1 MQANYSGALTRE
13 QFLFHEMRITARLK
27 LEGLSDKD
35 VLTRVYNENL
45 FQYPTEKEIKS
56 KCKACLKR
64 LACVSNMPLLVKS
77 LAEGPAG
84 EAKQAALIAMMCQ
97 NTLMADFMVQVIGE
111 KYRTLDMSLTR
122 LDMNLFF
129 LRLQQQQEDVAAWS
143 EQTVTRIKGVIR
155 RCLRETEY
163 LSGMGSEVLLPVFL
177 PEEFADALRSN
188 GLRAFLPAFN
198 IFE

>member
-1 MQANYSGALTRE
+1 
-13 QFLFHEMRITARLK
+13 
-27 LEGLSDKD
+27 
-35 VLTRVYNENL
+35 
-45 FQYPTEKEIKS
+45 
-56 KCKACLKR
+56 
-64 LACVSNMPLLVKS
+64 MPPLVKS

-84 EAKQAALIAMMCQ
+84 EARQAALIAMMCQ

-177 PEEFADALRSN
+177 PEEFADALRSA

>member
-13 QFLFHEMRITARLK
+13 QFLFHEMRIAARLK
-27 LEGLSDKD
+27 LEGLSDRD
-35 VLTRVYNENL
+35 ILTRVYNENL

-64 LACVSNMPLLVKS
+64 LACVSDMPLLVKS

-129 LRLQQQQEDVAAWS
+129 LSLGEREEKVAAWS
-143 EQTVTRIKGVIR
+143 EQTISRIKGVILQ
-155 RCLRETEY
+155 CLRETEY
-163 LSGMGSEVLLPVFL
+163 VSGINSGVLLPVFL
-177 PEEFADALRSN
+177 PEEFADALRSA

-198 IFE
+198 IID